1 MLLLVTIKWKMNSS
15 PKCSNACE
23 LHCLFVK
30 EKLAKISSPCTKPW
44 NREMTASSSLIVSN
58 SFSSLVRILGN

>member
-1 MLLLVTIKWKMNSS
+1 MR
-15 PKCSNACE
+15 E
-23 LHCLFVK
+23 LHCPFVK

-58 SFSSLVRILGN
+58 PFSSLVRILGN